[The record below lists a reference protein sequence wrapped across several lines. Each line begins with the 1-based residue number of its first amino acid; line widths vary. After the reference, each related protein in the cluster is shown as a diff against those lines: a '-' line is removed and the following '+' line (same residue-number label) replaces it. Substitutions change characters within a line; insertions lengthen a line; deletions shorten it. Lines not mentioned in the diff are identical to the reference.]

1 MDSSRSSRQRAPK
14 GASAVAERLRKAR
27 QGEREET
34 AIPVKDNVLDEV
46 DEDEY
51 EQLVE
56 ARKARGQFVL
66 DDDQGDDDD
75 DDDEQGDGYEDDG
88 EEFWDTSNDK
98 SSKTGTKRKAR
109 GMLRERERAS
119 GVVHCLVSDINYA
132 LACACTTWL
141 YPGASSGS
149 SLTKRLRTIPKKSDA
164 TQITNIMARR
174 VAAAAEA
181 TRATVWP
188 THTGA
193 NTTI

>member
-1 MDSSRSSRQRAPK
+1 VFYAPKPLHRHLLLLLLLLSIAPSHPSTLSSLHLCQLCHSSLDMDSSRSSRQRAPK

-109 GMLRERERAS
+109 GMLRERERER
-119 GVVHCLVSDINYA
+119 
-132 LACACTTWL
+132 
-141 YPGASSGS
+141 ASSGA
-149 SLTKRLRTIPKKSDA
+149 LLGI
-164 TQITNIMARR
+164 
-174 VAAAAEA
+174 
-181 TRATVWP
+181 
-188 THTGA
+188 
-193 NTTI
+193 